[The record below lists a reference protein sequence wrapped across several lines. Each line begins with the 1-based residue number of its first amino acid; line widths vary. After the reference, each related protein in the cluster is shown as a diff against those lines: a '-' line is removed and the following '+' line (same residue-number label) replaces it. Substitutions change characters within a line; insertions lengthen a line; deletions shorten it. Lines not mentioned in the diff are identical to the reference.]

1 MYKFI
6 GDTSPKKSNFFLII
20 FLKQTA
26 AFLHRTQPSYGLASE
41 ERKRRTKEGR
51 KERKKEG
58 SGPGSRKWWGGRE
71 GGEGGGGRGEGC
83 RRLVL
88 WSAKRRLSPS
98 HKGGLDGP
106 VWRASQL
113 LAPSYTKCNSGG
125 EERKKKGGKKS
136 QRHWLRG
143 TVQIWFPYSY

>member
-1 MYKFI
+1 MYNFI
-6 GDTSPKKSNFFLII
+6 CDTSPKKTIFFKKI
-20 FLKQTA
+20 FKTDCSI
-26 AFLHRTQPSYGLASE
+26 FASHATKLRPRVWRE
-41 ERKRRTKEGR
+41 EAQDEGR
-51 KERKKEG
+51 NERKKEG

-71 GGEGGGGRGEGC
+71 GGRRRGEGGGGC

>member
-51 KERKKEG
+51 NERRKEVGQEAG
-58 SGPGSRKWWGGRE
+58 SGEVEERE
-71 GGEGGGGRGEGC
+71 GEGKGGGGKGC